1 MHSGCLQRQPQ
12 TAPPGQQLNDW
23 VKQAEAAN
31 YGALASQLN
40 VDITQSSYRGSLAA
54 NYPIVKFVDTTGF
67 NAASGS
73 ATNFNPSTM

>member
-23 VKQAEAAN
+23 VRQAEAAN
-31 YGALASQLN
+31 YETLASQPN

-54 NYPIVKFVDTTGF
+54 N
-67 NAASGS
+67 
-73 ATNFNPSTM
+73 